1 MSDRKWPATKIG
13 SAWMTHDPDDGWY
26 EYDNPSDAESAFGQ
40 IVDHLRDE
48 ASEAWHESADTA
60 AWGIWIPIE
69 RLRLVATAWPD
80 DDTEDGERC
89 KDAGWDAILD
99 GVVERVEADSA
110 ALDFCGRRAAAT
122 ISALRAER
130 DEARAEVERLRAVID
145 NPGDIGA
152 QISIVG
158 FDRARL
164 AHAETV
170 TVTVT
175 SAMIR
180 DRLRARLG
188 VSDV

>member
-1 MSDRKWPATKIG
+1 MSDRKWPATKLG
-13 SAWMTHDPDDGWY
+13 SAWMTYDPDDGWY
-26 EYDNPSDAESAFGQ
+26 EYDNPSDAENAFGQ

-89 KDAGWDAILD
+89 RDAGRDAILE
-99 GVVERVEADSA
+99 GVVERVDADSA
-110 ALDFCGRRAAAT
+110 ALDFCVRRESAAFA
-122 ISALRAER
+122 ALRAER

-145 NPGDIGA
+145 NPGPMVSTWHPKRD
-152 QISIVG
+152 QVVG
-158 FDRARL
+158 I
-164 AHAETV
+164 AHAREVVITV
-170 TVTVT
+170 PEVE
-175 SAMIR
+175 IR
-180 DRLRARLG
+180 DHLRARLG